1 MPSRTKDPFL
11 FANNLPTV
19 LFSIETVPRFIL
31 IWRRSHLQRLQDISS
46 HITFIN
52 ICHNISR
59 KSTVIA
65 FAGPAEA
72 TGLSRRLRA
81 CPEWPQVAWGLPSP
95 HLATDI
101 WRRRERPQIWSWR
114 GCGGQWEAAAIRS
127 GKRGLDRENQEKSCD
142 TTSSGFQ
149 SYHWRIISEKL
160 LISIFNDR
168 KWVLNI
174 HSAKTILDSSFHS
187 RTIWFNIDR

>member
-1 MPSRTKDPFL
+1 MSPSGDARWHNVDSGHSSAGRQVFAGIDCNYDKGQLSSVGRKRHRPPLRTIISANPGTNQKATVITLECHRGPKTAIEDPFL

-52 ICHNISR
+52 TCHNISR

-81 CPEWPQVAWGLPSP
+81 CA
-95 HLATDI
+95 
-101 WRRRERPQIWSWR
+101 
-114 GCGGQWEAAAIRS
+114 
-127 GKRGLDRENQEKSCD
+127 
-142 TTSSGFQ
+142 
-149 SYHWRIISEKL
+149 
-160 LISIFNDR
+160 
-168 KWVLNI
+168 
-174 HSAKTILDSSFHS
+174 
-187 RTIWFNIDR
+187 

>member
-1 MPSRTKDPFL
+1 MSPSGDARWHHVDSGHSSAGRQVFAGIDCNYDKGQLSSVGRKRHRPPLLTIISANTGTNQKATVRLPSRTKDPFL

-81 CPEWPQVAWGLPSP
+81 CPEWPQVA
-95 HLATDI
+95 
-101 WRRRERPQIWSWR
+101 
-114 GCGGQWEAAAIRS
+114 
-127 GKRGLDRENQEKSCD
+127 
-142 TTSSGFQ
+142 
-149 SYHWRIISEKL
+149 
-160 LISIFNDR
+160 
-168 KWVLNI
+168 
-174 HSAKTILDSSFHS
+174 
-187 RTIWFNIDR
+187 